1 MPTKD
6 SNSGTEKFPTPL
18 PAQEGDTLQRT
29 ASEDAQVSDFSDP
42 QVQRGL
48 KPRHSQMIAIGG
60 AIGTSLFVGTGQM
73 LAIGGPAFLLL
84 AFCILCLLM
93 VSVVTALVEV
103 ATYLPIAGGT
113 MSYYAH
119 RYVSSSMGFALGY
132 LYWYSLGILIP
143 YEVTAA
149 SLVVDYWET
158 GLPIA
163 ALITIMIALIVVL
176 NLLPVSVYG
185 ETEFWFVSLKVF
197 LIIGLLITSIVLFFG
212 GGPNHDRLGF
222 RYWNDPGPVNDY
234 LIPGTSAGRFV
245 AFLQTLVLASFAFVL
260 APEQLIITAGEMQNP
275 QKNLPKASQRYFLRL
290 LLFFVSSAIAIGVAC
305 PSTDP
310 RLTSSGA
317 GAGSSPFVVGITTAG
332 IRVLDSV
339 VNAGILA
346 SAWSAG
352 NAFLYASSRSL
363 YSLAV
368 AGSAPRV
375 FARCNRWG
383 VPYVAVGTSAAFS
396 LLSYLNVS
404 SSSAVVFNWLV
415 NLTNTSGFI
424 SWICCC
430 VVFVRFR
437 ASVAAQGVQVP
448 YQSFIQPYGAWFALG
463 ISLILLFMNGFTCF
477 FSTQWSVASFF
488 TAYVGIPAF
497 FCIYLGHML
506 FHRADPW
513 LRKPSEVDLSTG
525 FYEIEGLQIPTR
537 CV

>member
-1 MPTKD
+1 MPTKG
-6 SNSGTEKFPTPL
+6 SNAGTEKS
-18 PAQEGDTLQRT
+18 PAPIPVQEGDMLQRT
-29 ASEDAQVSDFSDP
+29 ASEDGQVSDCSDP

-84 AFCILCLLM
+84 AFGILCSLM

-132 LYWYSLGILIP
+132 LYWYSMGILIP

-158 GLPIA
+158 DFPIA
-163 ALITIMIALIVVL
+163 ALITIMITLIVVL

-185 ETEFWFVSLKVF
+185 ETEFWFVSLK
-197 LIIGLLITSIVLFFG
+197 
-212 GGPNHDRLGF
+212 D
-222 RYWNDPGPVNDY
+222 
-234 LIPGTSAGRFV
+234 
-245 AFLQTLVLASFAFVL
+245 QTT
-260 APEQLIITAGEMQNP
+260 I
-275 QKNLPKASQRYFLRL
+275 
-290 LLFFVSSAIAIGVAC
+290 
-305 PSTDP
+305 
-310 RLTSSGA
+310 
-317 GAGSSPFVVGITTAG
+317 
-332 IRVLDSV
+332 DS
-339 VNAGILA
+339 A
-346 SAWSAG
+346 SATGTTLDLSTTTSYPAHPQGASLPSCKPCAG

-383 VPYVAVGTSAAFS
+383 VPYVAIGTSAAFS

-437 ASVAAQGVQVP
+437 AATAAQHVQVP
-448 YQSFIQPYGAWFALG
+448 YRSFVQPYGAWFALG
-463 ISLILLFMNGFTCF
+463 LSLNT
-477 FSTQWSVASFF
+477 V
-488 TAYVGIPAF
+488 
-497 FCIYLGHML
+497 H
-506 FHRADPW
+506 
-513 LRKPSEVDLSTG
+513 
-525 FYEIEGLQIPTR
+525 
-537 CV
+537 